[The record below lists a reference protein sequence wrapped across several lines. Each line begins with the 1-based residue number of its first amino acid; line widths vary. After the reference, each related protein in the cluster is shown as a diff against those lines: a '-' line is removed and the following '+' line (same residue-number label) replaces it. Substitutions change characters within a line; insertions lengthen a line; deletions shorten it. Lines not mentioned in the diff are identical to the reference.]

1 MQNPITSKTAHR
13 ALLSWAL
20 ALLLAAAAP
29 AHAQTAPTRAVRE
42 PGAGLLY
49 YAKAD
54 YAFADNQRV
63 IANPHIIGALF
74 QVIWSEVEKKEGECD
89 WREVD
94 QWLKPWLGAGKKVA
108 IRIMWSTSGA
118 WPRPYYKTPTPRWVW
133 QKGAVFAFHAGTGT
147 EIPLIWDPI
156 YKKYAWRFLEQFAK
170 HYGDNPS
177 LLFVDV
183 TPGAETNPYR
193 FGTINRTDPG
203 FKDVYEKIKTSDGR
217 SYTEDLWLESIK
229 EWVDASDHIFKRTPL
244 LVTLNVGGLR
254 VSDRRISIGDYCAN
268 RGFFVGQ
275 NGLGG
280 GSYRDSESGRTQAF
294 LRWAGQSKLFFE
306 MVQKSGGRTGT
317 LMEVMQAAERIH
329 CSYLNVYPEDV
340 LLGTKG
346 EKNYDPNFEAALK
359 YGAAV
364 ISRRATA
371 LPVRS
376 GNAAPQD
383 RPATPTAHAR

>member
-1 MQNPITSKTAHR
+1 MSTVLRIARSRFAR
-13 ALLSWAL
+13 SFCAWLLLSTAI
-20 ALLLAAAAP
+20 AGGQGSP
-29 AHAQTAPTRAVRE
+29 ATPKRPVRA

-54 YAFADNQRV
+54 YAAAESARI
-63 IANPHIIGALF
+63 IANPHLVGALF
-74 QVIWSEVEKKEGECD
+74 QVIWSEVEKKDGECD

-94 QWLKPWLGAGKKVA
+94 QWIKPWLAAGKKIA

-118 WPRPYYKTPTPRWVW
+118 WPRPYYKTPTPAWVW
-133 QKGAVFAFHAGTGT
+133 QQGARFARHAPTGT

-156 YKKYAWRFLEQFAK
+156 YKKYAWRFLAQFAAR
-170 HYGDNPS
+170 YGDNPN

-203 FKDVYEKIKTSDGR
+203 FKDVFERIKTSDGR
-217 SYTEDLWLESIK
+217 HYSEALWLDTIK
-229 EWVDASDHIFKRTPL
+229 EWVDASDRIFPRTPL

-254 VSDRRISIGDYCAN
+254 GESRLIPIGDYCASK
-268 RGFFVGQ
+268 GFYVGQ
-275 NGLGG
+275 NGLAGS
-280 GSYRDSESGRTQAF
+280 SYRDADSGRTQAF

-317 LMEVMQAAERIH
+317 LMEVMQAAERIQ

-340 LLGTKG
+340 RQGTRG
-346 EKNYDPNFEAALK
+346 EKDFDPRFEAALK
-359 YGAAV
+359 YGAEML
-364 ISRRATA
+364 SRRA
-371 LPVRS
+371 R
-376 GNAAPQD
+376 
-383 RPATPTAHAR
+383 

>member
-1 MQNPITSKTAHR
+1 MPMKIHLAPVSRIR
-13 ALLSWAL
+13 ALLPWAGYL
-20 ALLLAAAAP
+20 MVTLSALGGESAVP
-29 AHAQTAPTRAVRE
+29 RRATRE

-54 YAFADNQRV
+54 YAFAENQSV

-74 QVIWSEVEKKEGECD
+74 QVIWSEVEKKDGKCE

-94 QWLKPWLGAGKKVA
+94 QWLKPWLDAGKKVA
-108 IRIMWSTSGA
+108 IRVMWSTSGA
-118 WPRPYYKTPTPRWVW
+118 WPRPYYKTPTPKWVW
-133 QKGAVFAFHAGTGT
+133 QKGAVFAFHERTGT

-156 YKKYAWRFLEQFAK
+156 YRKYAWRFLEQFASR
-170 HYGDNPS
+170 YGDNPN

-203 FKDVYEKIKTSDGR
+203 FKDAYERIKTSDGR
-217 SYTEDLWLESIK
+217 SYTEDLWLETIK
-229 EWVDASDHIFKRTPL
+229 EWVDASDRIFQHTPL

-254 VSDRRISIGDYCAN
+254 VSDRLITIGDYCAS
-268 RGFFVGQ
+268 RGLYVGQ

-317 LMEVMQAAERIH
+317 LMEVMQAAQRIH
-329 CSYLNVYPEDV
+329 CNYLNVYPEDV
-340 LLGTKG
+340 LRGTRG
-346 EKNYDPNFEAALK
+346 EKNFDPAFETALK
-359 YGAAV
+359 YGAERLA
-364 ISRRATA
+364 RQD
-371 LPVRS
+371 
-376 GNAAPQD
+376 AA
-383 RPATPTAHAR
+383 ASSKH

>member
-1 MQNPITSKTAHR
+1 MKASAISKKLSIT
-13 ALLSWAL
+13 LS
-20 ALLLAAAAP
+20 LLLAAAAP
-29 AHAQTAPTRAVRE
+29 AQAQTAPTRAVRE
-42 PGAGLLY
+42 RGAGLLY

-74 QVIWSEVEKKEGECD
+74 QVIWSEIEKKDGECD

-94 QWLKPWLGAGKKVA
+94 QWIKPWLGAGKKVA
-108 IRIMWSTSGA
+108 IRVMWSTSGA

-133 QKGAVFAFHAGTGT
+133 QKGAVFAFHERTGT

-156 YKKYAWRFLEQFAK
+156 YQKYAWRFLEQFARR
-170 HYGDNPS
+170 YGGNPG

-203 FKDVYEKIKTSDGR
+203 FKDAYEKIKTSDGR
-217 SYTEDLWLESIK
+217 NYTEDLWLESIK
-229 EWVDASDHIFKRTPL
+229 EWVDASDRIFQHTPL

-254 VSDRRISIGDYCAN
+254 AGDRLITIGDYCAS
-268 RGFFVGQ
+268 RGFYVGQ

-306 MVQKSGGRTGT
+306 MVQRSGGHTGT

-340 LLGTKG
+340 LLGTRG
-346 EKNYDPNFEAALK
+346 EKNFDPAFEAALK
-359 YGAAV
+359 YGAEV
-364 ISRRATA
+364 LGRRA
-371 LPVRS
+371 
-376 GNAAPQD
+376 AATVNNP
-383 RPATPTAHAR
+383 

>member
-1 MQNPITSKTAHR
+1 MPTKFG
-13 ALLSWAL
+13 L
-20 ALLLAAAAP
+20 ALVRRICALPRWAGGLMVTLSALGSEP
-29 AHAQTAPTRAVRE
+29 AVPRRAIRE

-54 YAFADNQRV
+54 YAFAENQSV

-74 QVIWSEVEKKEGECD
+74 QVIWSEVEKTEGECN

-94 QWLKPWLGAGKKVA
+94 RWLKPWLDAGKKVA

-118 WPRPYYKTPTPRWVW
+118 WPRPYYKTPTPGWVG
-133 QKGAVFAFHAGTGT
+133 QKGAVFAFHERTGT

-156 YKKYAWRFLEQFAK
+156 YKECAWRFLAQFAK
-170 HYGDNPS
+170 RYGANPN

-203 FKDVYEKIKTSDGR
+203 FKDTYEKIKTSDGR

-229 EWVDASDHIFKRTPL
+229 EWVDASDRIFPHTPL

-254 VSDRRISIGDYCAN
+254 VGDRLITIGDYCAS
-268 RGFFVGQ
+268 RGFYVGQ

-294 LRWAGQSKLFFE
+294 LRWAGPSKLFFE
-306 MVQKSGGRTGT
+306 MAQRSGGRTGT
-317 LMEVMQAAERIH
+317 LMEVMQAAERIR

-340 LLGTKG
+340 LRGTRG
-346 EKNYDPNFEAALK
+346 EKNFDPAFEVALK
-359 YGAAV
+359 YGAELLA
-364 ISRRATA
+364 RRA
-371 LPVRS
+371 
-376 GNAAPQD
+376 
-383 RPATPTAHAR
+383 RPAHARP